1 MRVFKSVLPAL
12 LLLCTL
18 SACSRPEK
26 LVVYTASEADQL
38 PAYTAAFKAAHPE
51 IEILWVRDSTGVI
64 TAKLLAERKAEQ
76 ADVVFALSAA
86 SMMQLDEKGL
96 LAAYAPKDAERL
108 KPRFR
113 DPRTPPHW
121 TGQALWSAVI
131 CVNTV
136 EARKHNLPVPA
147 RWEDLTAP
155 VYRAMIE
162 MPNPASSGTGL
173 LAVNAWLQ
181 IFGEAR
187 GWAYMDGLHQNIA
200 SYTHSGSKPCKDV
213 ARGEI
218 PIGVSIDFRAAEAKT
233 QGLPVDVVVPA
244 EGVGWDMEATAL
256 MAGARHEAAAKTFID
271 WAVSRDAQRLF
282 ARNFAI
288 VADPAVT
295 EHPANLPSDLEA
307 RLARIDLAE
316 SSRNRDR
323 IIDAWSRR
331 YGAKAEAKP

>member
-1 MRVFKSVLPAL
+1 MRQFTSAISAILM
-12 LLLCTL
+12 LCAL
-18 SACSRPEK
+18 SACSRSEK
-26 LVVYTASEADQL
+26 LVVYTAAEADQL
-38 PAYTAAFKAAHPE
+38 PAYTASFKAAHPE
-51 IEILWVRDSTGVI
+51 IELLWVRDSTGVI
-64 TAKLLAERKAEQ
+64 TAKLLAERKASH

-86 SMMQLDEKGL
+86 SMMQLDQKGL
-96 LAAYAPKDAERL
+96 LAPYAPKDVERL

-113 DPRTPPHW
+113 DPRNPPHW
-121 TGQALWSAVI
+121 TGEALWSAVI

-155 VYRAMIE
+155 VYRGMIE

-181 IFGEAR
+181 IFGEAK

-233 QGLPVDVVVPA
+233 QGLPVEVVFPA
-244 EGVGWDMEATAL
+244 EGGGWDMETTAL
-256 MAGARHEAAAKTFID
+256 VARTPHEQAAKAFVD
-271 WAVSRDAQRLF
+271 WADSREAQHLY
-282 ARNFAI
+282 ARNFAV
-288 VADPAVT
+288 VADPGVT
-295 EHPANLPSDLEA
+295 ERPPNLPSDLEA
-307 RLARIDLAE
+307 HLAKIDLAE

-323 IIDAWSRR
+323 IIDEWSRR
-331 YGAKAEAKP
+331 YSAKAEAKP